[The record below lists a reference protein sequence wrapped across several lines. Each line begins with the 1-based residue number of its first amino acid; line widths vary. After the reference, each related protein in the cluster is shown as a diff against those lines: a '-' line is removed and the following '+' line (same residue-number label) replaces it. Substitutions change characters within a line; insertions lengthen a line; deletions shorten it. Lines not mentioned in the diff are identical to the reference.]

1 MRSSLFGHSPQGGAN
16 VLHSCCGFST
26 GGGRRTVEQREAAQ
40 VERDQADRRR
50 QTTEKVPDTAAA
62 AIWQWSMLGRADRL
76 MERKEGRTIYRAA
89 ERQGPSRVRSVC
101 EVPEVRVAWSFFFF
115 KNRAQHGSRTGFR
128 RRESPSDVASQKPAQ
143 NTKPSLIR
151 IHPDVREGRAL

>member
-1 MRSSLFGHSPQGGAN
+1 
-16 VLHSCCGFST
+16 
-26 GGGRRTVEQREAAQ
+26 VEQREAAQ

-76 MERKEGRTIYRAA
+76 MERKKAELFIGQPRGRARVESDPSVKCRKSELRGLFFSSKIVPVLAA
-89 ERQGPSRVRSVC
+89 GLVSE
-101 EVPEVRVAWSFFFF
+101 E
-115 KNRAQHGSRTGFR
+115 
-128 RRESPSDVASQKPAQ
+128 ESPSDVASQKPAQ

>member
-1 MRSSLFGHSPQGGAN
+1 
-16 VLHSCCGFST
+16 
-26 GGGRRTVEQREAAQ
+26 VEQREAAQ

-101 EVPEVRVAWSFFFF
+101 EVPEVRVAWSFFSS
-115 KNRAQHGSRTGFR
+115 KIVPSTAAGLVSEE
-128 RRESPSDVASQKPAQ
+128 ESPSDVASQKPAQ

-151 IHPDVREGRAL
+151 IHPDVRAGRAL